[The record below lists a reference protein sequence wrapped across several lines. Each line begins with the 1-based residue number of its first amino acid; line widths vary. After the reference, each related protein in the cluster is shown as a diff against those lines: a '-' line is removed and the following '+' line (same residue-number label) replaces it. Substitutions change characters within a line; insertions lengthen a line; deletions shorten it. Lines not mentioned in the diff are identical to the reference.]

1 MADER
6 RHRRLTVEGMDMH
19 AKTMSAIEV
28 EVIDISLSGISINS
42 PKRLNIGCL
51 YTLKI
56 EFKAKV
62 LSIKCSVMWVKL
74 IGNEKCTDGEVLPV
88 YTAGMEFKEVLTDD
102 AIQIMYLLEENIRIK
117 EDMLNGVKIR
127 IHGHEKA
134 ILNYLQTYKVIQISL
149 TGLDIE
155 TEQELPEGKAFFVA
169 LTLPENEITLYSKGR
184 VTSCKTVSENTL
196 KRYIFS
202 IEFIDMPQKDKLK
215 LKGFIE
221 DKIRAS
227 TTKTSP

>member
-19 AKTMSAIEV
+19 AKTMAATEV

-42 PKRLNIGCL
+42 PKRLNIGCQ

-62 LSIKCSVMWVKL
+62 ISIKCSVMWVKL

-88 YTAGMEFKEVLTDD
+88 YTAGMEFKEVLT
-102 AIQIMYLLEENIRIK
+102 ENIRIK
-117 EDMLNGVKIR
+117 EDMLNGVKLR

-149 TGLDIE
+149 AGLDIE
-155 TEQELPEGKAFFVA
+155 TEQELPEGKIFFVA

-184 VTSCKTVSENTL
+184 VTSCKAVSENTL
-196 KRYIFS
+196 KRYFFS
-202 IEFIDMPQKDKLK
+202 IEFIDMPQKDKLR
-215 LKGFIE
+215 LKSFIE

-227 TTKTSP
+227 TTKTSS